1 MPRQGIRLLASECS
15 RTAGHR
21 QLVHCKNMH
30 VRVPLIDVLKEEA
43 EGFRWWDRHLQES
56 VLSFDPQHRPDS
68 SVCRPTNLPS
78 SCIVSTTLKLLLV
91 VLHYL
96 YTCSLHHNNASQLVT
111 TSPLFKD
118 LNLVRGLHKAR
129 QAS

>member
-1 MPRQGIRLLASECS
+1 
-15 RTAGHR
+15 
-21 QLVHCKNMH
+21 MH
-30 VRVPLIDVLKEEA
+30 VRVQLIDVLKEEA

-56 VLSFDPQHRPDS
+56 VLSFDPQRRPDPR
-68 SVCRPTNLPS
+68 VCRPTNLPS

-96 YTCSLHHNNASQLVT
+96 YTCSLHHSNASQLGI
-111 TSPLFKD
+111 TSPMFMD
-118 LNLVRGLHKAR
+118 LNLVRGLPKVR